1 MCVLCGRLEDAHELT
16 TEELAVRAAGATN
29 KPIFSDAAI
38 IERLQDDNGAWS
50 PNKTIG
56 ISFLT
61 ARPSISTG
69 KNYDGFNVLTD
80 PQKETV
86 RLALQLWSDVADLT
100 FKEDAASAERQ
111 GQITFANSDTITE
124 GVWGFA
130 FTSGTTRPVW
140 INFNGGT
147 DTWSR
152 TPGSY
157 DLSATL
163 HEIGHALGLNH
174 PSDYNASDSGEETYA
189 NSADFMQDNRLY
201 TIMSYFNATE
211 IGGNHGR
218 KYAATPMVYDL
229 LAVQDFYGRNYAT
242 RAGDTV
248 YGFNSTAERSVLDFT
263 VNTQPVVTI
272 WDGGGRNSLDLSG
285 FTNASTVDLRPG
297 SYSDV
302 AGLRSNLSIAF
313 ATYVADVVTG
323 TGTDSVRDNV
333 LANRIV
339 TGAGDDAITVTIG
352 NDSVDGGAGTDI
364 LQIQGSKD
372 LYRAISNAD
381 GTLTLRGPTGSI
393 LVSNVEKFTF
403 SGTAGQT
410 LTRAQVAALDFSGM
424 LYVAANPDL
433 ILAFGGNLTAATN
446 HWQTFGRNENRPL
459 DGFNALGYLA
469 SNKDLIAAFG
479 YDLTAATMHYIS
491 YGYREGRAVSGFD
504 GLAWLASDTSRLDKI
519 GLSAV
524 AGQIDYIQN
533 GAPKGLSITF
543 DGLAYVASYA
553 DLRASIGMNA
563 AAGLQHY
570 LNTGVKE
577 YREVRFDVAN
587 YLASNTDLA
596 RAFGYNL
603 DRAYFHYFYYGV
615 VEGRTDD
622 SFNVYDYAG
631 SNPTVVASLGYDVA
645 ALTKHYITTGLAQ
658 GLVTTR
664 FDVTAYAIQNDIT
677 GDGWQERAT
686 KAYLAGNRT
695 NGTPFGTDQDKH
707 LLTIGKAET
716 GNFSNID
723 DIDWFTFRGDA
734 YTNYKVTVD
743 FLTASNSSTLAELS
757 LRGEDNVLV
766 TYEYGRYPS
775 MSIEIFTHEAED
787 VYITLEAWS
796 STAKDYKIT
805 VAVVTGGAIA
815 AGAPVAAAAA
825 PDLDMVARMESA
837 AIDNYWLA

>member
-1 MCVLCGRLEDAHELT
+1 MCVLCGRLEDTHELT
-16 TEELAVRAAGATN
+16 TEEMAARAAGSTT
-29 KPIFSDAAI
+29 KPILSDAEF
-38 IERLQDDNGAWS
+38 IERLQDDNGSWS
-50 PNKTIG
+50 PNKTIAY
-56 ISFLT
+56 SFLT
-61 ARPSISTG
+61 SRPENIFG
-69 KNYDGFNVLTD
+69 KDYNGFNVLTD

-86 RLALQLWSDVADLT
+86 RLALQLWSDVANLT
-100 FKEDAASAERQ
+100 FREDATSTERQ
-111 GQITFANSDTITE
+111 GQITFANSDTISE

-130 FTSGTTRPVW
+130 YTSGTTRPVW
-140 INFNGGT
+140 INFNGST

-152 TPGSY
+152 TPGNY
-157 DLSATL
+157 DLQATL
-163 HEIGHALGLNH
+163 HEIGHALGLSH
-174 PSDYNASDSGEETYA
+174 PSDYNASDGGEVNYA
-189 NSADFMQDNRLY
+189 NSADFMQDSRLY
-201 TIMSYFNATE
+201 TIMSYFSATE
-211 IGGNHGR
+211 VGGNHGR

-248 YGFNSTAERSVLDFT
+248 YGFNSTADRSVLDFNI
-263 VNTQPVVTI
+263 NTQPVVTI
-272 WDGGGRNSLDLSG
+272 WDGGGRNRLDLSG

-302 AGLRSNLSIAF
+302 AGLRGNLSIAF
-313 ATYVADVVTG
+313 ATYIADVTTG
-323 TGTDSVRDNV
+323 TGTDAVRDNA

-339 TGAGDDAITVTIG
+339 TGASDDVITVTIG
-352 NDSVDGGAGTDI
+352 NDTVDGGTGTDT
-364 LQIQGSKD
+364 LQLQGSKD
-372 LYRAISNAD
+372 LYRTISNAD
-381 GTLTLRGPTGSI
+381 GTLTLRGPTGSV
-393 LVSNVEKFTF
+393 LVSNVENFTF
-403 SGTAGQT
+403 SGNAGQT
-410 LTRAQVAALDFSGM
+410 LTRAQVAALDFSSM

-433 ILAFGGNLTAATN
+433 IQAFGGNLAAAAS
-446 HWQTFGRNENRPL
+446 HWQTFGRNENRAL
-459 DGFNALGYLA
+459 DGFSALDYLA

-479 YDLTAATMHYIS
+479 YDLTAATMHYIT

-504 GLAWLASDTSRLDKI
+504 GLAWLASDTTRLDKI
-519 GLSAV
+519 GVSAV

-533 GAPKGLSITF
+533 GAPKGLGITF

-596 RAFGYNL
+596 RAFGYDL

-615 VEGRTDD
+615 LEGRSDD
-622 SFNVYDYAG
+622 TFNAYDYAG

-658 GLVTTR
+658 GLGTAK
-664 FDVTAYAIQNDIT
+664 FDVTAYAIQNNIT

-707 LLTIGKAET
+707 ILTVGTATT
-716 GNFSNID
+716 GSFTNID
-723 DIDWFTFRGDA
+723 DIDWFKFQGDA
-734 YTNYKVTVD
+734 YKNYKVTVE
-743 FLTASNSSTLAELS
+743 FLNQSSGQTLAELA
-757 LRGEDNVLV
+757 LRGEDNVRV
-766 TYEYGRYPS
+766 TYDYGRYPS

-805 VAVVTGGAIA
+805 VALVTGSSPA
-815 AGAPVAAAAA
+815 AAPFAAAAL
-825 PDLDMVARMESA
+825 PDMDIIGRIDSVSA
-837 AIDNYWLA
+837 DNYWLA